1 MSNGSA
7 TPPTTEH
14 PPPQQQQQPALNNS
28 NGADAAKFVF
38 PQSAIPISPGI
49 FSSPTFFSACA
60 TSGVTPMTPTL
71 LTPAASIEPYLRAPG
86 QVYSPFTL
94 APPIPGSL
102 PKTPTLP
109 PPSPHTIVGGA
120 FPLTSQGLPTSANLV
135 NSPFGK
141 GSSFIDEIAKF
152 GSLPVSPFTIMSPG
166 GAGAGGGASSPKKA
180 NSAAAVF
187 FPTIT
192 ANGDAKLTTLVN
204 GITFNPSH
212 DGMGLDDPNRGS
224 ATNSPIVK
232 IEANGHPSC
241 CVGEDV

>member
-7 TPPTTEH
+7 TPPTNEH
-14 PPPQQQQQPALNNS
+14 PPPQHTLT
-28 NGADAAKFVF
+28 NGISADTAKFVF

-94 APPIPGSL
+94 APPIHGSL

-120 FPLTSQGLPTSANLV
+120 FPLTAQGLPTSANLA

-141 GSSFIDEIAKF
+141 GSSFIDGF
-152 GSLPVSPFTIMSPG
+152 GSIPVSPFTIMSPG
-166 GAGAGGGASSPKKA
+166 GGATGLGAISPKRGNGTA
-180 NSAAAVF
+180 TVF
-187 FPTIT
+187 FPTTIT

-204 GITFNPSH
+204 GITFQNHEGMCLEDPS
-212 DGMGLDDPNRGS
+212 RGQ
-224 ATNSPIVK
+224 AGTNSPIVK
-232 IEANGHPSC
+232 IEPNGHPSC
-241 CVGEDV
+241 CVAEEV